1 MQQATKTKTSS
12 SAKNIMIAA
21 LVAAFGLISCTG
33 KVANVAEGKFGATA
47 SLQIVTSKLSEIQ
60 VGSVSSSLVVVGG
73 TPPLNFKVSAGSLP
87 KGLKLDASSGAIT
100 GVIAK
105 SLLKQKYKFD
115 ITVSDSVG
123 DSATASYA
131 GVVGAGANVLSN
143 KTDKI
148 ADFVAGLSY
157 SYPMV
162 VVGGLEPYKFAV
174 SEGVLPD
181 GVVIDA
187 DSGYL
192 SGSLPAP
199 TANKSY
205 SFKISVRDYAGE
217 QIESSY
223 VGVIKSSAASAFAIM
238 TADLPAMSAGVSYGA
253 SIGVIGGTAPF
264 TFSTSAL
271 DLPSGLSLNPST
283 GLLSGVPDF
292 AEAGQPFL
300 FTVTVTDSKQLST
313 TMTYTG
319 SVSNYTIGM
328 GPNSFPNARPG
339 SFYSAVVFAVGGQG
353 PYTYVHKSGVL
364 PIGLIFNAAAGSIT
378 GYVDEAEASSNRSF
392 TISAT
397 DVNGITIDKTF
408 SIATSPF
415 EVTVVTSSLADAFEG
430 DIFNN
435 GNVALSASGGIG
447 PHSFEYIG
455 SLPSGV
461 ALTSSGVF
469 FGKPAVGEGQPG
481 AGKTFPMTVRA
492 RDSQGIRSGAVNLS
506 LKVKISPVTLS
517 AHSPDKAVIGAP
529 YEFQLLATGGRGPY
543 EFVKTLGSFPV
554 GLTMNASG
562 KISGAASTATT
573 CPAGEF
579 TIVAID
585 AFQQTSSP
593 VNLCIATT
601 TGVTITNTSFPPIIV
616 GSTYSATIG
625 KKGGTSPYTFSAID
639 LPVGISLNPS
649 TGVLSGFTGAGVG
662 DYETTFTVYDG
673 SDPQQ
678 FQSLTY
684 TLRVRDPLNFS
695 TVTLPRAGTGLP
707 YNGGGYQFLA
717 TGGKMPYVFTITSGS
732 LPSGLSISSSGILSG
747 TPAYNTAAFGGS
759 YSFALSVTD
768 ADGQVRGPVG
778 FNLYV
783 TVPPKIVGTRM
794 PIAVVGNPY
803 AYDVQRSGGVNEILS
818 ASDNTSR
825 LNYTVSGLPDG
836 LLFGAKTGRIYGT
849 PTTNVGSPYT
859 VTVTLTDQHGFAT
872 TKNLIFQVNA
882 AAKVLDLRAGR
893 NSDPCSGLSNCY
905 PQAHDI
911 APLTSNAQQFF
922 VYVRN
927 DVTPRAIQIAKI
939 DPSGRVPYLDAN
951 ATSRRYNLTSSITA
965 TISSINHIRAV
976 DVDNDGLRDIAFID
990 GSSRLFC
997 VMWNPGTVDSVGM
1010 PNFTSTTTGMNCFP
1024 VPMGNSTGNY
1034 PYGFVVRDDLRP
1046 DATNYGKK
1054 DVVIAVSQSASPSH
1068 FVVLKNK
1075 CLSSCTAQRAT
1086 IFDGYTNT
1094 AVASIAG
1101 NTINFG
1107 SAAGFENIATGSYVY
1122 GNGISPLTTISS
1134 RTATSITLS
1143 STPSGTTSVTA
1154 VTSIPYTTTA
1164 FAAGASTITGLSPA
1178 AAASMVGQML
1188 HSTAVNAGTI
1198 ITAVNTGTNTITL
1211 SRPTT
1216 GAGSGIIV
1224 YGPTAHMPVLTT
1236 AGNAFMRDTYYP
1248 AVGWFVGAKPNF
1260 SSGTRATA
1268 TDHCPGIAVSGFN
1281 ASNTANGYVYVARQ
1295 TYSGGQCQGDFQ
1307 THTNADEWL
1316 ASGGTPWLGQLAAE
1330 DFNGD
1335 QRTDVAVTATNAV
1348 NASSA
1353 NVRVYL
1359 TNLGAAFTGGTAIS
1373 PQLQSRGT
1381 LTTGANKI
1389 AAYCPD
1395 GSNSCSFPSLIVTC
1409 GGNTTNG
1416 CLSVIPNQCASTPCS
1431 TPFEAGT
1438 PTKRIDYPAP
1448 PGNAAPNIGNQGGQ
1462 DIMIRP
1468 IVSTS
1473 FATITGTISS
1483 STNPNQITG
1492 VSSTVGVQ
1500 VGQPIY
1506 ITTNYTYGNGIPNF
1520 AYVTAVSGSTITMN
1534 SNATQSGLR
1543 TLYIPIAP
1551 TLNDVALAGTDA
1563 SGGSNNNTF
1572 LLVYGKNGSSA
1583 SDPLKGAAMLD
1594 SYPNSF
1600 LQGAEMGYTKVIDA
1614 NGDGRPDLFAYAH
1627 NQGFVGSY
1635 MGAGGTR
1642 AFGISTWPASN
1653 YLSSP
1658 SAGGCPTGEAFCFP
1672 DPIFNSMGVQQQTP
1686 TGWQFDD
1693 ATMDMA
1699 DLDNDGMADIAVTGF
1714 FSRGIAVS
1722 LGTFSGDFKPPV
1734 LYPIGTNADYRPR
1747 SVKLSDLDQDGF
1759 IDMVA
1764 IGTNSSVSNTTG
1776 FAVWFKNNGDGTFAT
1791 PVFINQIMSTTATC
1805 NDPSPRSVSA
1815 IDIDLDGRPE
1825 LAVLC
1830 YTNQSVWVSR
1840 RNALGT
1846 WMLQTGNSINVTSPG
1861 INGWSMKWG
1870 RMVTNSA
1877 TGMDMVVTG
1886 IDNTSTVRVV
1896 RNINISNITVNGDFQ
1911 ISGTPS
1917 SYVALY
1923 GAPAGVDIGDF
1934 NGDGLVDYTVGLQRT
1949 LGTSY
1954 WGNTYVTC
1962 IVDTSGNCS
1971 PQGWGNEGTTTTSVT
1986 TADTNDDGLPELFVG
2001 YWGTGRLIYRT
2012 LAAVFNV
2019 SQ

>member
-1 MQQATKTKTSS
+1 
-12 SAKNIMIAA
+12 MIAV
-21 LVAAFGLISCTG
+21 LVAAFGLVSCTG

-47 SLQIVTSKLSEIQ
+47 SLQIVTSKLNEIQ
-60 VGSVSSSLVVVGG
+60 IGSVSASLVVVGG
-73 TPPLNFKVSAGSLP
+73 TPPLSFKVSAGSLP
-87 KGLKLDASSGAIT
+87 KGLKLDASTGVIS

-115 ITVSDSVG
+115 ITVSDSAG
-123 DSATASYA
+123 GSATASYA

-143 KTDKI
+143 KTEKI

-162 VVGGLEPYKFAV
+162 VVGGLEPYKF
-174 SEGVLPD
+174 SISDGVLPD
-181 GVVIDA
+181 GVALDA

-192 SGSLPAP
+192 SGILPAH

-205 SFKISVRDYAGE
+205 SFKISVKDSSGE
-217 QIESSY
+217 EIESSY
-223 VGVIKSSAASAFAIM
+223 VGIIKSSAASSFAII
-238 TADLPAMSAGVSYGA
+238 TADLPSMSAGVSYGA

-264 TFSTSAL
+264 SFSTAAS
-271 DLPSGLSLNPST
+271 DLPNGLSLNSST
-283 GLLSGVPDF
+283 GLLSGVPEF
-292 AEAGQPFL
+292 SEAGQSFL

-319 SVSNYTIGM
+319 SVANYTIGM

-339 SFYSAVVFAVGGQG
+339 NYYSAVVFAVGGQG
-353 PYTYVHKSGVL
+353 PYTYTHKNGVL
-364 PIGLIFNAAAGSIT
+364 PLGLIFNAAAGSIT
-378 GYVDEAEASSNRSF
+378 GYVDEAEASSTRSF
-392 TISAT
+392 TISAS
-397 DVNGITIDKTF
+397 DVNGIKVDKTF
-408 SIATSPF
+408 SIATSAF
-415 EVTVVTSSLADAFEG
+415 EVNVVTSSLADAFEE
-430 DIFNN
+430 DVFNN
-435 GNVALSASGGIG
+435 GNVALAASGGVG
-447 PHSFEYIG
+447 PYSFEYIG

-461 ALTSSGVF
+461 ALSSSGVF
-469 FGKPAVGEGQPG
+469 FGKPAVGEGQLSG
-481 AGKTFPMTVRA
+481 GKTFPITVRA
-492 RDSQGIRSGAVNLS
+492 RDSRGIRSGAVTLS
-506 LKVKISPVTLS
+506 LKVRISSVTLS
-517 AHSPDKAVIGAP
+517 ALTPDKAVIGAP
-529 YEFQLLATGGRGPY
+529 YGFQLLATGGRGPY
-543 EFVKTLGSFPV
+543 EFVKTVGSFPA
-554 GLTMNASG
+554 GLTMDASG

-573 CPAGEF
+573 CPAGGF
-579 TIVAID
+579 TIVAVD
-585 AFQQTSSP
+585 AFEQASPP
-593 VNLCIATT
+593 VNFCIATA
-601 TGVTITNTSFPPIIV
+601 TGVTITTASFAPIIV
-616 GSTYSATIG
+616 GSMYSATIG
-625 KKGGTSPYTFSAID
+625 KKGGTGPYTFSAID
-639 LPVGISLNPS
+639 LPAGISLDSS
-649 TGVLSGFTGAGVG
+649 TGALSGFTGAAVG
-662 DYETTFTVYDG
+662 DYETTFTVYD
-673 SDPQQ
+673 SSVPQQ

-684 TLRVRDPLNFS
+684 TLRVRAPLDLS
-695 TVTLPRAGTGLP
+695 SVTLPRAATGLP
-707 YNGGGYQFLA
+707 YNGSSYQFLA
-717 TGGKMPYVFTITSGS
+717 TGGKSPYVFSVASGS
-732 LPSGLSISSSGILSG
+732 LPSGLSVSSSGALSG
-747 TPAYNTAAFGGS
+747 TPAYSSAAFGGS

-768 ADGQVRGPVG
+768 ADGQVKGPVS

-783 TVPPKIVGTRM
+783 TVPPKIIGSRM

-803 AYDVQRSGGVNEILS
+803 AYDIQRSGGVNEIIS

-825 LNYTVSGLPDG
+825 LTYTVSGLPDG

-872 TKNLIFQVNA
+872 TKNLILQVNS
-882 AAKVLDLRAGR
+882 AAKVLDLKAAR
-893 NSDPCSGLSNCY
+893 NSDPCSGTATCF

-911 APLTSNAQQFF
+911 APLTNNAQQFF

-927 DVTPRAIQIAKI
+927 DVSPRAIQIAKI

-951 ATSRRYNLTSSITA
+951 VTSRRYNLTSSITSA
-965 TISSINHIRAV
+965 TSSINHIRAA
-976 DVDNDGLRDIAFID
+976 DIDNDGFRDIAFID

-997 VMWNPGTVDSVGM
+997 VMWNQGTVDSVGM
-1010 PNFTSTTTGMNCFP
+1010 PDFTSTTTGMNCFP
-1024 VPMGNSTGNY
+1024 VPMGNSTNNY

-1075 CLSSCTAQRAT
+1075 CLSSCSGQRAT

-1094 AVASIAG
+1094 AVTSIVG
-1101 NTINFG
+1101 NTINFA
-1107 SAAGFENIATGSYVY
+1107 SATGFENIANGAYVY
-1122 GNGISPLTTISS
+1122 GNGIGPGTTISS
-1134 RTATSITLS
+1134 KTATSITLS
-1143 STPSGTTSVTA
+1143 SAPSGTTSVTA
-1154 VTSIPYTTTA
+1154 VTSVSYTTTA
-1164 FAAGASTITGLSPA
+1164 FAASASTITGLSPA
-1178 AAASMVGQML
+1178 ATSSMVGQMVY
-1188 HSTAVNAGTI
+1188 STAVNAGTI

-1211 SRPTT
+1211 SRATT
-1216 GAGSGIIV
+1216 GASSGIVV

-1236 AGNAFMRDTYYP
+1236 ASNAFMRDTYYP
-1248 AVGWFVGAKPNF
+1248 AVGWFVGPKPNF

-1307 THTNADEWL
+1307 THVNSDEWL
-1316 ASGGTPWLGQLAAE
+1316 ASAGIPWLGQLAAE

-1335 QRTDVAVTATNAV
+1335 QRTDVAVTATSAV

-1359 TNLGAAFTGGTAIS
+1359 TNLSTAFTGGTAIF

-1381 LTTGANKI
+1381 VTTGANKI
-1389 AAYCPD
+1389 SAYCPD
-1395 GSNSCSFPSLIVTC
+1395 GSNSCAYPSLIVTC
-1409 GGNTTNG
+1409 GGNTTYG
-1416 CLSVIPNQCASTPCS
+1416 CLSVIPNQCTSNPCS

-1462 DIMIRP
+1462 DIMMRP

-1473 FATITGTISS
+1473 FETITGTISS
-1483 STNPNQITG
+1483 SVNPNQITG

-1506 ITTNYTYGNGIPNF
+1506 ISTNYTYGNGIPNF

-1543 TLYIPIAP
+1543 TLYIPITP
-1551 TLNDVALAGTDA
+1551 TRNDVALAGTDA

-1572 LLVYGKNGSSA
+1572 LLVYGKNGAST

-1594 SYPNSF
+1594 SYPNAF
-1600 LQGAEMGYTKVIDA
+1600 LQGAEMGYTKVLDA
-1614 NGDGRPDLFAYAH
+1614 NGDGRLDLFAYAH
-1627 NQGFVGSY
+1627 NQGFIGSY
-1635 MGAGGTR
+1635 MGAGG
-1642 AFGISTWPASN
+1642 APSFGISTWPTSS

-1658 SAGGCPTGEAFCFP
+1658 SAGGCPNGSLFCFP

-1686 TGWQFDD
+1686 TTGWQFDD

-1699 DLDNDGMADIAVTGF
+1699 DLDNDGIADIAVTGY
-1714 FSRGIAVS
+1714 FSRGLAVS

-1759 IDMVA
+1759 VDMVA
-1764 IGTNSSVSNTTG
+1764 VGTNASTLNTTG

-1791 PVFINQIMSTTATC
+1791 PIFINQIMATTATC
-1805 NDPSPRSVSA
+1805 NDSPSPRSVSA
-1815 IDIDLDGRPE
+1815 VDIDLDGRPE

-1830 YTNQSVWVSR
+1830 QTNQTVWVSR
-1840 RNALGT
+1840 RNAIGD
-1846 WMLQTGNSINVTSPG
+1846 WVRQTGNSVNAASPG
-1861 INGWSMKWG
+1861 SNGWSMKWG
-1870 RMVTNSA
+1870 RLITNSA
-1877 TGMDMVVTG
+1877 TGMDMVITG
-1886 IDNTSTVRVV
+1886 NDSNNTARTIT
-1896 RNINISNITVNGDFQ
+1896 NINISNITVNGDFQ
-1911 ISGTPS
+1911 ISGTAN
-1917 SYVALY
+1917 SYVSLY

-1934 NGDGLVDYTVGLQRT
+1934 NGDGLVDYAVGLQRT
-1949 LGTSY
+1949 QGTSM
-1954 WGNTYVTC
+1954 WGNTYITC
-1962 IVDTSGNCS
+1962 IMNSSGNCS

-1986 TADTNDDGLPELFVG
+1986 AADTNDDGLPELFVG

-2012 LAAVFNV
+2012 LAAIFNL